1 MSGERPSDR
10 GQGRTGGGFSR
21 RELLAGAAGGA
32 LALTLAAC
40 GGGGLGAAKS
50 GSTLRGTWSGASGEL
65 EPAGGAHL
73 VARTELAPAAQLGER
88 LATLGHLTDAHVMD
102 AESPARVPFL
112 SQLGQPF
119 NSTFRPQEA
128 LTAQVMDGAVR
139 AIDALRPDAVIQ
151 GGDLI
156 DNAQENELTRG
167 LALLAGGRVD
177 PGSGARRYHG
187 VQEAGDADPFYYR
200 PDIDAPRY
208 PDLLD
213 AATRRFGAAGLKAP
227 WYPVLGDHDLLVQ
240 GILKPTALTD
250 RVARGGR
257 AVWRLPSGLKAPPGA
272 GDLAAAAPDGLPD
285 PGLFEPLIRRLLTAP
300 GVQVPADP
308 HRRELSAATVVA
320 QLRRAASLPQGGGPL
335 DYTFDLGPKLR
346 VIVLDLVRRGGG
358 SDGLVHPGQ
367 SAWLTRQ
374 LARAGERWVLV
385 VTHQPLTNSV
395 GGSGV
400 LALLDRHPRV
410 FAALS
415 GHTHANRI
423 EPRRGPGGGYWLI
436 STASLIDYPQQ
447 ARALRLF
454 ETAAG
459 GIALQTWMLDH
470 VPDELGDISREL
482 SYLDAQGGRPQGFA
496 GGPLDRNV
504 TLFKAPT

>member
-1 MSGERPSDR
+1 MSG
-10 GQGRTGGGFSR
+10 GISR
-21 RELLAGAAGGA
+21 RELLASGAVGG
-32 LALTLAAC
+32 LALFLAGC
-40 GGGGLGAAKS
+40 GGGLELAKS
-50 GSTLRGTWSGASGEL
+50 GSTLRSTWNGASGEL
-65 EPAGGAHL
+65 EVAPGAHL
-73 VARTELAPAAQLGER
+73 LARTELADAAPLGKR

-139 AIDALRPDAVIQ
+139 AIDALHPDAVIQ

-156 DNAQENELTRG
+156 DNAQENELVRG

-177 PGSGARRYHG
+177 PGSGAGGYHG

-200 PDIDAPRY
+200 PDIDAPRH
-208 PDLLD
+208 PGLLT
-213 AATRRFGAAGLKAP
+213 AATRRFHAAGTKAP
-227 WYPVLGDHDLLVQ
+227 CYPVLGDHDLLVQ
-240 GILKPTALTD
+240 GILTPTALTD
-250 RVARGGR
+250 QVARGGR

-272 GDLAAAAPDGLPD
+272 SSLAAAAPDGLPD
-285 PGLFEPLIRRLLTAP
+285 PGLFEPLIRQLLTAP
-300 GVQVPADP
+300 GVEVPADP

-320 QLRRAASLPQGGGPL
+320 QLRDAASLPRGGGLL
-335 DYTFDLGPKLR
+335 DYIFDLGPKLR

-358 SDGLVHPGQ
+358 SDGLVHGGQ
-367 SAWLTRQ
+367 EAWLSRQ
-374 LARAGERWVLV
+374 LADAGDRWVLV

-395 GGSGV
+395 GGSDV
-400 LALLDRHPRV
+400 LALLDRYPRV
-410 FAALS
+410 VAALS
-415 GHTHANRI
+415 GHIHENRI
-423 EPRRGPGGGYWLI
+423 EPRHGPSGGYWLI

-447 ARALRLF
+447 ARALRLY
-454 ETAAG
+454 ETADG
-459 GIALQTWMLDH
+459 GVALQAWMLDH
-470 VPDELGDISREL
+470 IPGGLGDISREL

-504 TLFKAPT
+504 TLFKAAPG

>member
-1 MSGERPSDR
+1 MSDGI
-10 GQGRTGGGFSR
+10 SR
-21 RELLAGAAGGA
+21 RELLAAGAAGA
-32 LALTLAAC
+32 LALALAGC
-40 GGGGLGAAKS
+40 GGLGAAES
-50 GSTLRGTWSGASGEL
+50 GSSREGTWKGEGGEL
-65 EPAGGAHL
+65 EPGPGAPL
-73 VARTELAPAAQLGER
+73 LGRTELAPAAPLGRR

-112 SQLGQPF
+112 SQLGPPF

-139 AIDALRPDAVIQ
+139 AIDALAPDAVIQ

-156 DNAQENELTRG
+156 DNVQENELLRG

-208 PDLLD
+208 PGLLA
-213 AATRRFGAAGLKAP
+213 AATRRFQAAGLKAP

-240 GILKPTALTD
+240 GILAPTELTD

-257 AVWRLPSGLKAPPGA
+257 AVWRLPSGLKAPAGA
-272 GDLAAAAPDGLPD
+272 DGPAAAAPDGLPD
-285 PGLFEPLIRRLLTAP
+285 PGVFEPLIRRLLTAP
-300 GVQVPADP
+300 GVEVPADP
-308 HRRELSAATVVA
+308 GRGELSAATVVA
-320 QLRRAASLPQGGGPL
+320 KLRRAASLPPGRALL

-358 SDGLVHPGQ
+358 SDGIVHPGQ
-367 SAWLTRQ
+367 SDWLERQ
-374 LARAGERWVLV
+374 LARAGDRWVLV

-395 GGSGV
+395 GGSAV

-410 FAALS
+410 VAALS
-415 GHTHANRI
+415 GHTHENRI
-423 EPRRGPGGGYWLI
+423 EPRKGPGGGYWLI
-436 STASLIDYPQQ
+436 STASLVDYPQQ
-447 ARALRLF
+447 ARALRLH
-454 ETAAG
+454 ETPG
-459 GIALQTWMLDH
+459 GGVALQTWMLDH
-470 VPDELGDISREL
+470 VPAELGDISREL

-496 GGPLDRNV
+496 GSARDRNV
-504 TLFKAPT
+504 TLFKSARP